1 MDWIVSLS
9 EWARITL
16 EQAGTSPW
24 ALPLAFLL
32 GISSAVASTCCT
44 LPVFGAIVGY
54 AGTRQATSQRSNLF
68 DAGFFMIGTT
78 AALII
83 LGGVAGLI
91 GQVAQTVLGQYW
103 KIFAG
108 IIAVAVGLGALNL
121 LPFTIPQTNRGTIN
135 SFRRGLLGAAI
146 VGLVIGGAVSVCS
159 LACNPGFFIILGVA
173 VLQGYTLWMFG
184 ILTAYAVGFSLPLT
198 ALMAGVSFGKSAI
211 RFKKADKAIRIA
223 AGVVLIGIGFYF
235 FMTF

>member
-1 MDWIVSLS
+1 VNLIISLS

-16 EQAGTSPW
+16 EQAGTSPF
-24 ALPLAFLL
+24 ALSLAFLL
-32 GISSAVASTCCT
+32 GLSSAVASTCCT

-54 AGTRQATSQRSNLF
+54 AGTRESISKRSNLL
-68 DAGFFMIGTT
+68 DAGFFMLGTT
-78 AALII
+78 VALII

-91 GQVAQTVLGQYW
+91 GQVAQTILGQYW

-108 IIAVAVGLGALNL
+108 IIAVVVGLGTLNL
-121 LPFTIPQTNRGTIN
+121 LPFTIPQKKSGTLN
-135 SFRRGLLGAAI
+135 ASRRGLLGTAI

-173 VLQGYTLWMFG
+173 VLQGYTFWMFG
-184 ILTAYAVGFSLPLT
+184 ILVAYAVGFSLPLA
-198 ALMAGVSFGKSAI
+198 ALMAGVSWGKSAI
-211 RFKKADKAIRIA
+211 RFKKADRVIRIA

>member
-1 MDWIVSLS
+1 
-9 EWARITL
+9 
-16 EQAGTSPW
+16 
-24 ALPLAFLL
+24 
-32 GISSAVASTCCT
+32 
-44 LPVFGAIVGY
+44 
-54 AGTRQATSQRSNLF
+54 
-68 DAGFFMIGTT
+68 MIGTT

-83 LGGVAGLI
+83 LGSVAGLI

-121 LPFTIPQTNRGTIN
+121 LPFTMPQRSSGTIN
-135 SFRRGLLGAAI
+135 AYRRGLLGAAI
-146 VGLVIGGAVSVCS
+146 VGLVIGGAVSVTS
-159 LACNPGFFIILGVA
+159 LACNPGFFIIVGVA

-184 ILTAYAVGFSLPLT
+184 ILVAYAIGFSLPLT
-198 ALMAGVSFGKSAI
+198 VLMAGVSFGKSAI
-211 RFKKADKAIRIA
+211 RFKNADTAIRIA